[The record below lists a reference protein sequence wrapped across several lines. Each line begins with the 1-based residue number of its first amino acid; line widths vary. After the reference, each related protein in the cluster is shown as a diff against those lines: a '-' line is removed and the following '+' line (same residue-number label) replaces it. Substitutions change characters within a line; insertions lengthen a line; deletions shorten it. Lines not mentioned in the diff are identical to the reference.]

1 MPARSIEAVRIVFD
15 ENLIGLAKGLMPLRS
30 DATVFGHPLIE
41 SIIPTGTLD
50 VDWITE
56 VGQRGWVLVTNDR
69 RLRTRPDEAAA
80 AVAHK
85 LKVVHLHGSAGTAK
99 AWGQAERVFQR
110 WAAIEQQINTAP
122 VGPWW
127 LSIESTR
134 HRLLNFQ
141 PGFPQR

>member
-1 MPARSIEAVRIVFD
+1 MPARSIEAVRIVLD

-80 AVAHK
+80 AVAT
-85 LKVVHLHGSAGTAK
+85 S
-99 AWGQAERVFQR
+99 
-110 WAAIEQQINTAP
+110 
-122 VGPWW
+122 
-127 LSIESTR
+127 
-134 HRLLNFQ
+134 
-141 PGFPQR
+141 